1 MFNRKFSIKSCI
13 CVNFRLTHQH
23 TTTQIWLKKKK
34 KIAYRNSRSKHKIQ
48 VQEKCVLLK
57 RS

>member
-34 KIAYRNSRSKHKIQ
+34 KLRIEIQ
-48 VQEKCVLLK
+48 GPSTRYKFKKNVCC
-57 RS
+57 